1 MKMKKILKYVVW
13 VAALIVAVTC
23 ITSCSKWGTPYEEI
37 DKDGYNVSVRFDS
50 NGGMFA
56 GANNV
61 CVVDV
66 FKLEDA
72 KTNAQGEKE
81 ITIIAPDDH
90 HRGKHAFEISKN
102 GCFLAGWYTERTPVL
117 DANGVHLNYY
127 GEPATAQEND
137 YAYTYSGKW
146 NFETDKVTLD
156 ASKEY
161 TSEENVL
168 TLYAAWVPY
177 YNFEFYAQNA
187 SGEFELIKTQSAL
200 EMALPKWNV
209 ETGKL
214 DYSRFPTREDM
225 TFTGAYYDEALTQPI
240 TTETITGSYNE
251 VNGVSNNVEPIRV
264 YTTWKTGTWFKIYT
278 AKQFISNSRLDGCY
292 EIMADLD
299 FAGLNWSQALS
310 KGEFKGQ
317 IVGGGHKMNNITVLQ
332 GDTRQKLGGIF
343 GKLANEAVI
352 TDVVFENAT
361 FGIERGSIDPNAEFG
376 LLAGNIAGDA
386 TLSGIT
392 ISGQITIG
400 TRVNS
405 ETNPAYLGLL
415 CSSGTFG
422 GIDISNIACVA
433 AEGNE
438 NVNIQVDDG
447 IVTLTFNS

>member
-1 MKMKKILKYVVW
+1 MQMKKILKYVVW
-13 VAALIVAVTC
+13 VAALLVAVTC

-37 DKDGYNVSVRFDS
+37 DKDGYNISVRFDS

-72 KTNAQGEKE
+72 KTNAQGQKE
-81 ITIIAPDDH
+81 ITLISPDDKD
-90 HRGKHAFEISKN
+90 RGNHAFEITKN

-117 DANGVHLNYY
+117 DENGVHLNYY
-127 GEPATAQEND
+127 GKPATEQEND
-137 YAYTYSGKW
+137 YAYIYSGKW
-146 NFETDKVTLD
+146 DFATDKVTLD
-156 ASKEY
+156 PSGTY
-161 TSEENVL
+161 NSSENVL

-200 EMALPKWNV
+200 EMAVPVWNT

-214 DYSRFPTREDM
+214 DYGRFPTRDGM
-225 TFTGAYYDEALTQPI
+225 TLDGAYYDMEMTQPI
-240 TTETITGSYNE
+240 TSTMTGSYNLDT
-251 VNGVSNNVEPIRV
+251 GVSNNVEPIKV
-264 YTTWKTGTWFKIYT
+264 YTTWKAGTWFKIYT
-278 AKQFISNSRLDGCY
+278 AKQFVANSRLDGCY
-292 EIMADLD
+292 EIMDDLD

-317 IVGGGHKMNNITVLQ
+317 ILGGGHKMSNITVLQ

-343 GKLANEAVI
+343 GKLANDAVI
-352 TDVVFENAT
+352 SDVVFENAI

-376 LLAGNIAGDA
+376 LLAGNIAQDA
-386 TLSGIT
+386 TLNNIT
-392 ISGQITIG
+392 ISGKIEIG
-400 TRVNS
+400 SRVNGD
-405 ETNPAYLGLL
+405 TNPKHLGLL

-438 NVNIQVDDG
+438 NVSIQVSDG
-447 IVTLTFNS
+447 VVTLTFVS